1 MRHDTSIAPKLVLDI
16 FSAKIRQILP
26 VHISLRYF
34 STLCVCIF
42 FEIDIWEYGYECMG
56 TQGVIDETSKIFYWA
71 HVKKRRS
78 QKPKAKI
85 H

>member
-1 MRHDTSIAPKLVLDI
+1 
-16 FSAKIRQILP
+16 
-26 VHISLRYF
+26 
-34 STLCVCIF
+34 
-42 FEIDIWEYGYECMG
+42 MG

-85 H
+85 YEVLELEIWPFKKLQLVIFTKLESIHSIHGR